1 MDPKLVKQ
9 CEVILC
15 SFLANHV
22 TLSTR
27 SWSYCPS
34 TCLPVYQM
42 LPRFLEPF
50 FFLIFYVTET
60 WMMFDNCR
68 KKCKLFSGSLL
79 LLLPL
84 VILTKHIIE
93 FFQQNVWYYYM
104 LDDKNNCPMNDSM
117 KLCILDL
124 LSCELALF
132 SIIIFSLLFY
142 TVHVHFK

>member
-15 SFLANHV
+15 SFLANHMLHFPLV
-22 TLSTR
+22 VDHTVPVHTYQFTR
-27 SWSYCPS
+27 CYPDFWNH
-34 TCLPVYQM
+34 
-42 LPRFLEPF
+42 F
-50 FFLIFYVTET
+50 FFLFFMLQRPEWCLIIVE
-60 WMMFDNCR
+60 

-132 SIIIFSLLFY
+132 SIITYSLFY